1 MNIVFYAAG
10 NRRARTL
17 YGAFAQGL
25 ARHGLNLGVM
35 HADNY
40 SGIQADIAVFYGLA
54 GNLKQLMRDYL
65 AAGKTTIFFDLGY
78 WGRHD
83 SGRYTGYHRV
93 VVNGLHTKLGEKRY
107 PRTRLKQFDIKI
119 SSSPPA
125 GDCIVLAGQSAKAA
139 WVYDLQPEEWEK
151 AAVARIRRQS
161 SLPIYYHPKNSWR
174 DARPLDETIYWPG
187 PIDEL
192 LERAWALVTHH
203 SNSSLLALARGV
215 PVFMTDGIAKCC
227 ALENLDLITEP
238 RYPTMEEVEN
248 LLAGAACWQWRVD
261 EIARGGL
268 WEFLRSEGVA

>member
-1 MNIVFYAAG
+1 MNIIFYAAG

-25 ARHGLNLGVM
+25 AKHGLNLGVL

-40 SGIQADIAVFYGLA
+40 SGIQADVAVFYGLA

-83 SGRYTGYHRV
+83 TGRYTGYHRV
-93 VVNGLHTKLGEKRY
+93 VVNGLHTRLEDKAY

-119 SSSPPA
+119 AASPPI

-151 AAVARIRRQS
+151 IAVDELRQRS
-161 SLPIYYHPKNSWR
+161 QLPIYYHPKSSWR
-174 DARPLDETIYWPG
+174 DARPLEGTIYWPG

-203 SNSSLLALARGV
+203 SNSSLAALARGV
-215 PVFMTDGIAKCC
+215 PVFMADGIAKRC
-227 ALENLDLITEP
+227 ALESLNSIDQP
-238 RYPTMEEVEN
+238 YYPSVDQVEN

-268 WEFLRSEGVA
+268 WEFLKSEGKV